1 MGKWSGQCDSCGQW
15 NTLIEEQSS
24 QDLPKGLKGGKGTK
38 IRFVGLTGESAEP
51 PRMATGML
59 EFDRVCGG
67 GMVSGS
73 AILIGGD
80 TTGLEVSPAPK
91 GSKSF
96 IPVHTYLLIEQGVHI
111 GELHNLE
118 ALARDRV
125 YRFCYIGLVN
135 RIRGATAGFTMRPVA
150 LY

>member
-1 MGKWSGQCDSCGQW
+1 MLGKRFRHFTDIVQRLSKFHLGRSTAYSEHIGQYDTAGINLDSARW
-15 NTLIEEQSS
+15 LVEE
-24 QDLPKGLKGGKGTK
+24 KG
-38 IRFVGLTGESAEP
+38 
-51 PRMATGML
+51 
-59 EFDRVCGG
+59 
-67 GMVSGS
+67 

-91 GSKSF
+91 GSRSF

-118 ALARDRV
+118 ALARDEV
-125 YRFCYIGLVN
+125 YRFCYIALVN